1 MSYHY
6 LFNFAFERNGGE
18 KMESIVEMKLSS
30 KNIVSPKGFKAA
42 GIHCGLKHKKKD
54 LALLYSEVP
63 ASVAGVFTTNKVQA
77 APIKVTKEVVYET
90 KKMQA
95 VIVNSGNAN
104 ACTGKQGLLD
114 AYEMQKLAAEKLGID
129 PELVGVS
136 STGVIGEMLKMDYIR
151 EGVKKIEIGNTLENG
166 IDFAQAILTTDTV
179 MKNTTYSTTI
189 DGKEVVISGTAKGS
203 GMIEPNM
210 ATMLGFITTDANIES
225 DVLQKALSEI
235 TDLTFNC
242 ITVDGD
248 TSTNDMVLVLANGL
262 AGNNPLTPEHPD
274 WNNFYKTLQMV
285 AEDLAKAIA
294 RDGEGATK
302 LIEVEIDGAVS
313 DEEARKIAKTVV
325 GSPLVKTAVFG
336 CDANWGRII
345 AAVGYSGAT
354 VDPDKIMIKIG
365 DKKMVENGEPVPFN
379 EEELIKILKANE
391 IKIYVSLSQ
400 GEGHGF
406 AWGCDLSY
414 DYVQINASYRS

>member
-1 MSYHY
+1 M
-6 LFNFAFERNGGE
+6 NP
-18 KMESIVEMKLSS
+18 IVEMKLSS
-30 KNIVSPKGFKAA
+30 KNIVSPKGFKAC

-54 LALLYSEVP
+54 LAVLFSEVP

-77 APIKVTKEVVYET
+77 APIKVTREVVYNT

-95 VIVNSGNAN
+95 IIVNSGNAN
-104 ACTGKQGLLD
+104 ACTGKQGILD
-114 AYEMQKLAAEKLGID
+114 AYEMQSLAAEKLGID
-129 PELVGVS
+129 KNLVGVS
-136 STGVIGEMLKMDYIR
+136 STGVIGENLKMDFIR
-151 EGVKKIEIGNTLENG
+151 SGVQKIDLGDELENG

-179 MKNTTYSTTI
+179 MKNTTYSTII

-210 ATMLGFITTDANIES
+210 ATMLAYITTDANIES
-225 DVLQKALSEI
+225 EVLQQTLSEI

-248 TSTNDMVLVLANGL
+248 TSTNDTVLVLANGL
-262 AGNNPLTPEHPD
+262 AGNNPLTKDHPD
-274 WNNFYKTLQMV
+274 WHNFYATLKIVM
-285 AEDLAKAIA
+285 EDLAKAIA

-302 LIEVEIDGAVS
+302 LIEVEVEGAIS
-313 DEEARKIAKTVV
+313 DIEARKIAKTVV

-354 VDPDKIMIKIG
+354 VDPEKITIKIG
-365 DKKMVENGEPVPFN
+365 QHTMVENGEPVPFS
-379 EEELIKILKANE
+379 EEELIKVLKANE
-391 IKIYVSLSQ
+391 VKIYVSLQQ

-406 AWGCDLSY
+406 AWGCDLTY

>member
-1 MSYHY
+1 MS
-6 LFNFAFERNGGE
+6 
-18 KMESIVEMKLSS
+18 SIVEMKLSS

-42 GIHCGLKHKKKD
+42 GIHCGIKHKKKD

-95 VIVNSGNAN
+95 VIINSGNAN

-129 PELVGVS
+129 PKLVGVS
-136 STGVIGEMLKMDYIR
+136 STGVIGEVLKMDCIR
-151 EGVKKIEIGNTLENG
+151 EGIQKMELGNKLENG

-189 DGKEVVISGTAKGS
+189 DGKEVIISGTAKGS

-210 ATMLGFITTDANIES
+210 ATMLAFITTDANIES

-235 TDLTFNC
+235 TDVTFNC
-242 ITVDGD
+242 ITIDGD

-262 AGNNPLTPEHPD
+262 AGNRPLTPEHPD
-274 WNNFYKTLQMV
+274 WNNFYNTLKMV
-285 AEDLAKAIA
+285 AEDLSKAIA

-302 LIEVEIDGAVS
+302 LIEVEVDGAVS

-345 AAVGYSGAT
+345 AAIGYSGAT
-354 VDPDKIMIKIG
+354 IDPDQIMIKIG
-365 DKKMVENGEPVPFN
+365 DKKMVENGEPVPFD
-379 EEELIKILKANE
+379 EEELIKILKSNE
-391 IKIYVSLSQ
+391 VKIYVSLNQ
-400 GEGHGF
+400 GNGHGF
-406 AWGCDLSY
+406 AWGCDLTY